1 MSKRGN
7 LSADKILDRAIE
19 LLDRDGPEKFSMR
32 KLAAEFDVDPMAIY
46 YHIPNRSALMHR
58 VVDTVVSRCELP
70 DGKSGWQQTCVAIC
84 RAFRRLAQQHPGV
97 IRTFDGFD
105 DWVAG
110 EHRISEALH
119 AALTAGGFGAAHTA
133 RTARL
138 LLGYT
143 ENFCAWEST
152 DWIRPYTPEMR
163 SELEDSLAEGN
174 YPVTTK
180 LLDEVVNIDPDAEF
194 EFGLTIMIRG
204 LEASLENATEI
215 SAL

>member
-1 MSKRGN
+1 MSRRAN

-19 LLDRDGPEKFSMR
+19 LLDRDGPQKFSMR

-46 YHIPNRSALMHR
+46 YHIPNRSVLMHR

-70 DGKSGWQQTCVAIC
+70 DGKSDWQQTCVAIC
-84 RAFRRLAQQHPGV
+84 HAFRRLAQQHPGV
-97 IRTFDGFD
+97 IRTFDSFD

-119 AALTAGGFGAAHTA
+119 AALLAGGFDASNTA
-133 RTARL
+133 RAARL

-152 DWIRPYTPEMR
+152 DWIMPYTPEMR
-163 SELEDSLAEGN
+163 SELEDSLAEGD
-174 YPVTTK
+174 YPVTTG
-180 LLDEVVNIDPDAEF
+180 LLDEVVDIDPDAEF
-194 EFGLTIMIRG
+194 EFGLVIMIRG
-204 LEASLENATEI
+204 LEAALV
-215 SAL
+215 SAAVSSAF